1 MKLSPQ
7 QRERVTD
14 SLKKMG
20 MLLAAGL
27 AYYLFVRFTGW
38 GLPCVFYWASGLY
51 CPGCG
56 VTRMCMALLRWDIV
70 GAFRANV
77 LIMVLLPVG
86 AFFGIRRWLIYV
98 KSGQTEMDLPE
109 KIAVLF
115 ALILA
120 VAFWI
125 LRNQQQFAFLAP
137 NGY

>member
-7 QRERVTD
+7 QWGRVTA

-20 MLLAAGL
+20 LLLAAGL
-27 AYYLFVRFTGW
+27 GYYLFVRFTGW
-38 GLPCVFYWASGLY
+38 GLPCVFYLVSGLY

-56 VTRMCMALLRWDIV
+56 VTRMCMALLRLDFV
-70 GAFRANV
+70 GAFRANM
-77 LIMVLLPVG
+77 LIMALLPVG
-86 AFFGIRRWLIYV
+86 AFFGFRRWLIYV
-98 KSGQTEMDLPE
+98 KSGRTDMDLPE
-109 KIAVLF
+109 KITVFVAF
-115 ALILA
+115 ILT